1 MYEDEDGGNDLE
13 GSGLEYETTESPLS
27 PLQLL
32 PDYDYDQGKPDPQ
45 LEAMAKRE
53 QEDYKDPTIFEPEM
67 VQGQVTLTRS
77 GSPYVINTDVT
88 ITPRGTLNIE
98 PGVTVRFKEAV
109 GITVRG
115 VLNADGRS
123 HFIYLLTIEMTFNQ
137 KIIVRQLQGLIII

>member
-1 MYEDEDGGNDLE
+1 ME
-13 GSGLEYETTESPLS
+13 GSGLEYETTESALS

-53 QEDYKDPTIFEPEM
+53 QEDYTDPTIFEPEM

-115 VLNADGRS
+115 VLNADGR
-123 HFIYLLTIEMTFNQ
+123 L
-137 KIIVRQLQGLIII
+137 

>member
-1 MYEDEDGGNDLE
+1 ME

-115 VLNADGRS
+115 VLNADGRLY
-123 HFIYLLTIEMTFNQ
+123 FIRLSVIKMNYK
-137 KIIVRQLQGLIII
+137 KIIRQLQFLVII